1 MTEYEDVLASQTRR
15 LALAMLVTGENHS
28 FETLA
33 ARIAARAGST
43 GPTAREMA
51 TRLHHVD
58 LPRLAEAGLVVWNWA
73 GGEVDVTD
81 DGRELVTDGPIEPSR
96 IALADGVADT
106 DGSAGG
112 EEAHADD

>member
-1 MTEYEDVLASQTRR
+1 
-15 LALAMLVTGENHS
+15 
-28 FETLA
+28 
-33 ARIAARAGST
+33 
-43 GPTAREMA
+43 
-51 TRLHHVD
+51 
-58 LPRLAEAGLVVWNWA
+58 
-73 GGEVDVTD
+73 VTD